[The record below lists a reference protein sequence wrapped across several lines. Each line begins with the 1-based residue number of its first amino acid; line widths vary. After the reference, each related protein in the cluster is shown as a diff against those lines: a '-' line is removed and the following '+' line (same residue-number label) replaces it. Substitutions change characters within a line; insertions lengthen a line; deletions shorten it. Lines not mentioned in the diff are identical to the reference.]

1 MHFHC
6 SISKHL
12 SMPHPKHNGLS
23 LMQGLSSSLTSQ
35 WLNKHLFPFIKGKK
49 VSKWNETLVSQPFFF
64 LNLPITHRQTYFHH
78 SHGSLGIGIYNR
90 ARVGQQDN
98 TWAHLVS
105 SHWTE
110 TASRCGGR
118 VTQVVDHNPKNTRV
132 SKNMPVTLRESR
144 PKKESRKTQY
154 EASSILTQMAATLK

>member
-1 MHFHC
+1 MVSHSCRGSHPHSHPSDSINIC
-6 SISKHL
+6 S
-12 SMPHPKHNGLS
+12 LS
-23 LMQGLSSSLTSQ
+23 LKGRSWANGMKH
-35 WLNKHLFPFIKGKK
+35 WFLNL
-49 VSKWNETLVSQPFFF
+49 FF

-78 SHGSLGIGIYNR
+78 SHGSLGIGIYDR
-90 ARVGQQDN
+90 ARVRQQDD

-110 TASRCGGR
+110 TASRCRGK

-132 SKNMPVTLRESR
+132 SKHMPVILRESR